1 MKQKRIERHSIA
13 AAAQTAFLFLLEEPL
28 AVPICVCMVMAPLCL
43 KDFDLN
49 IRQRVAAAAGR
60 DRKILSVKR
69 HTLFGC
75 CWIHCPSL
83 PVSSLREKTKLR
95 SAGGEIYA
103 PKKNDWKLLI
113 LPI

>member
-1 MKQKRIERHSIA
+1 MQRGQKTFHPKKAGQQQQQKRIERHSIA

-60 DRKILSVKR
+60 DRKSVSVKR

-75 CWIHCPSL
+75 CTARL
-83 PVSSLREKTKLR
+83 FFE
-95 SAGGEIYA
+95 GE
-103 PKKNDWKLLI
+103 NGI
-113 LPI
+113 LFGWG

>member
-49 IRQRVAAAAGR
+49 IRQRVAAAVGR
-60 DRKILSVKR
+60 DRKSLSVKR